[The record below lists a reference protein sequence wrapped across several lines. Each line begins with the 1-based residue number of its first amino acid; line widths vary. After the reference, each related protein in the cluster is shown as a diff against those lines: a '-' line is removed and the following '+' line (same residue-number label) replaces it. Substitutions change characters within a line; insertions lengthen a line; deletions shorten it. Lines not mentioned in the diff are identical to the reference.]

1 MSSTAWLS
9 AFCLQMLVFLFAFRP
24 QEAGTECR
32 ENSALGCWLL
42 DARSSENMT
51 ENVSPLDLGIPSL
64 NTPPKVEG
72 RHYGV
77 MDRGLEAQGSV
88 PQQREACAS

>member
-1 MSSTAWLS
+1 
-9 AFCLQMLVFLFAFRP
+9 MLVFLFAFRP

-42 DARSSENMT
+42 HARSSENMR
-51 ENVSPLDLGIPSL
+51 ENVSPLDLGIRSL
-64 NTPPKVEG
+64 NTPHEVEG

-77 MDRGLEAQGSV
+77 TDRGLEAQGSV
-88 PQQREACAS
+88 PQQKEASAS